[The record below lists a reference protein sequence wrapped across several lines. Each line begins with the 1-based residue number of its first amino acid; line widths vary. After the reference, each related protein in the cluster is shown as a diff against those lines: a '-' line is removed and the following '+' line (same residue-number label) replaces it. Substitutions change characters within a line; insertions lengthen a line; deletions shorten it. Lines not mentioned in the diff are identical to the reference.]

1 MAQVQYIS
9 PLCFERKLCM
19 ALIILFL
26 TRSQGALGTKN
37 LKLESCQGL
46 MNYQQVQVKVKV
58 SPQGLDLRRPLGVEN
73 KTLDR
78 VANLG
83 EIDL

>member
-1 MAQVQYIS
+1 
-9 PLCFERKLCM
+9 M
-19 ALIILFL
+19 ALIILSL

-46 MNYQQVQVKVKV
+46 MNYQQVQVKV

>member
-46 MNYQQVQVKVKV
+46 MNYQQVQVKV

-83 EIDL
+83 EMDL